1 MTMNSILEGTVS
13 ELEAWLS
20 TRTITANKLSSN
32 YVVRNYVFK
41 ELTLLT
47 LMLLTLFF
55 DNNQTLLLPTSVYK
69 KCLQY
74 SFASVTETSSFGNDD
89 I

>member
-1 MTMNSILEGTVS
+1 MS
-13 ELEAWLS
+13 ELGAWLS

-55 DNNQTLLLPTSVYK
+55 DNNQTLLLRTSVYK

-74 SFASVTETSSFGNDD
+74 SFASVTESTGTSSFGNDD